1 MKKFGISVLLTAA
14 LFGFGLNSCDKDS
27 FSEEDAMNLQAKL
40 DKQKAHEQDSI
51 KLRNQKVSYT
61 VNVVDASTSTLKSGS
76 MVSAVTGAVV
86 KLVQDT
92 LILTRTVDASG
103 IVTFSNL
110 KPGKAN
116 VNISLP
122 NYSEVNYTVNLGS
135 WDPNGGAQVS
145 NIIPM
150 IPLSGTSTATISG
163 KVIFESDLTN
173 KTPEPAANVKVLAL
187 IDASSSALVQPAEV
201 TGIVSIS
208 YDKLELSITT
218 NEHGV
223 YSLTVPATL
232 NGLKYNIVVP
242 DFTVDQ
248 KLLMPTFNL
257 EPASG
262 VITVA
267 TSFGKSFVG
276 NANASDVEV
285 GNPVI
290 VTIEAPT
297 YTSTTATATAVI
309 DNSSSID
316 YVHNVNVGS
325 YYKPNSTFYYDIVN
339 TNPEGSD
346 ASLKIVVDANGHING
361 SIVSPSGSKFND
373 TYNAS
378 TVEVPYILTQARA
391 KVTNVVGGKISEYE
405 ISANHRG
412 AFYSESNLQFV
423 RHSGSGIGSVTK
435 LPATN
440 VFSSKLRFDVSTVT
454 LASPVG
460 SGFAVGDSLI
470 LEVIPDKNNTYK
482 GKIYLTGGTVS
493 AINITDQGSG
503 YISGKVDVLV
513 DSPENGTTATATA
526 TVKDGKISA
535 ISLTDAGSGY
545 KTAPKVTINNKAQAI
560 QAKYNCTLTDGQVT
574 GFTSVNKGNGYLTV
588 PKVTLESAIPGA
600 GTGAKAHAVVSD
612 GEVTDIVVENPGN
625 GYRGNTP
632 GAKKQFAGTPTLEI
646 KGNSSTVVNIDLGT
660 GKRSV
665 EK

>member
-14 LFGFGLNSCDKDS
+14 LFGFGLNSCDKDE
-27 FSEEDAMNLQAKL
+27 FSEEDAMNLQAQL

-92 LILTRTVDASG
+92 LILTKTVDASG

-110 KPGKAN
+110 KPGNAN

-122 NYSEVNYTVNLGS
+122 SYSEVNYTVNLGS

-150 IPLSGTSTATISG
+150 IPVSGTSTATISG

-173 KTPEPAANVKVLAL
+173 KTPESAANVKVLAL
-187 IDASSSALVQPAEV
+187 IDASSSALAQPAEV
-201 TGIVSIS
+201 TGMVSIS
-208 YDKLELSITT
+208 YDKLELSATT
-218 NEHGV
+218 NENGI

-262 VITVA
+262 VITVPA
-267 TSFGKSFVG
+267 SFGKSFV
-276 NANASDVEV
+276 NAASDVVV

-297 YTSTTATATAVI
+297 YTSTTATATTVI
-309 DNSSSID
+309 DNSYSLD

-325 YYKPNSTFYYDIVN
+325 YYKPNSTLYYTIKN

-346 ASLKIVVDANGHING
+346 GSLQLNIDGNGHINADIW
-361 SIVSPSGSKFND
+361 SSGSKFND

-423 RHSGSGIGSVTK
+423 RHTGAGIGSVTK
-435 LPATN
+435 LPGTSI
-440 VFSSKLRFDVSTVT
+440 SSNKLRFDVSVVT

-503 YISGKVDVLV
+503 YISGKVDILLS
-513 DSPENGTTATATA
+513 SPENGTTATATA

-545 KTAPKVTINNKAQAI
+545 KTAPTVTINNMAQAI
-560 QAKYNCTLTDGQVT
+560 QAKYTCTLTDGQVT

-600 GTGAKAHAVVSD
+600 GTGAKAHAVVTD
-612 GEVTDIVVENPGN
+612 GEVTSIVVENPGN

-632 GAKKQFAGTPTLEI
+632 GAKKQFAGTPALEI

-665 EK
+665 EE